1 MEVTNTQLYP
11 RQLSTVLSVTTPVT
25 LVGRISDLSEPERR
39 FTLDIDPERRNFALT
54 QMAAKL
60 KLFSQNRLTRLN

>member
-25 LVGRISDLSEPERR
+25 LVGRISDLNELERK

-54 QMAAKL
+54 QMTAKL

>member
-1 MEVTNTQLYP
+1 MEVTCTQLYP
-11 RQLSTVLSVTTPVT
+11 RQLSAVLSVTTPVA

-39 FTLDIDPERRNFALT
+39 FTLDIDPEKRNFALT
-54 QMAAKL
+54 QMAEKL